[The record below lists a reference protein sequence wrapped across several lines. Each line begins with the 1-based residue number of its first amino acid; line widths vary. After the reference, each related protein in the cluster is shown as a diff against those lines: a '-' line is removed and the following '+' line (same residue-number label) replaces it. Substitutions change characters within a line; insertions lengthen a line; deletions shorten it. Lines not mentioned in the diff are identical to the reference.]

1 MIMTERSEGARHPVG
16 GSDVQAALATRS
28 YEAAVRVFLDTAL
41 QQLQALRQQ
50 LVPGYFDR
58 AIDLIITAEKNGGR
72 VHLTGVG
79 KPEHVATYIA
89 ALLNSTGTPAYF
101 LHGTEAVHG
110 SAGQVVRGDVV
121 IAISNSGETDEMKET
136 VSAVKRIGASII
148 GVSGQADSWLARHSD
163 VFLFAGISNEGDP
176 LNLPPRTSVLAE
188 IYVLAALSVA
198 LQVCKGL
205 TKQQYNL
212 LHPKGRL
219 GRLSAEEVA
228 GH

>member
-1 MIMTERSEGARHPVG
+1 MTERFDIAPPSS
-16 GSDVQAALATRS
+16 GSDAPAVAPSRC
-28 YEAAVRVFLDTAL
+28 YESAVRVFLDTAL
-41 QQLQALRQQ
+41 EQLQMLRQR

-58 AIDLIITAEKNGGR
+58 AIDLILTAEENGGR
-72 VHLTGVG
+72 LHLTGVG
-79 KPEHVATYIA
+79 KPEYVATYIA

-121 IAISNSGETDEMKET
+121 IAISNSGETEELKET
-136 VSAVKRIGASII
+136 VTAVKRIGASII
-148 GVSGQADSWLARHSD
+148 GVSGHADSWLAQHSD
-163 VFLFAGISNEGDP
+163 VFLFAGVAKEGDP

-219 GRLSAEEVA
+219 GQLSAE
-228 GH
+228 

>member
-1 MIMTERSEGARHPVG
+1 MTERLDSRSQPSS
-16 GSDVQAALATRS
+16 SDAPAAAASRS
-28 YEAAVRVFLDTAL
+28 YESAVRTFLDTAL
-41 QQLQALRQQ
+41 EQLQMLRQQ
-50 LVPGYFDR
+50 LGPGYFDR
-58 AIDLIITAEKNGGR
+58 AVDLIMAAEKSGGR

-79 KPEHVATYIA
+79 KPEYVATYIA

-121 IAISNSGETDEMKET
+121 IAISNSGETDELKET
-136 VSAVKRIGASII
+136 VTAVKRIGASII
-148 GVSGQADSWLARHSD
+148 GVSGHADSWLARHSD
-163 VFLFAGISNEGDP
+163 VFLFAGVTSEGDP

-188 IYVLAALSVA
+188 IYILAALSVA

-219 GRLSAEEVA
+219 GRLSAE
-228 GH
+228 